1 MMRNSTCEEENKKM
15 KKGLWSPEEDEKLKE
30 YMFGNGENGGC
41 WSDVAKNAGLQRCG
55 KSCRLRWINYLRPDL
70 KRGPFCPVEQ
80 SLIVYLHSVLGNKWS
95 KIAAHLPGRTDNEI
109 KNFWNS
115 KIKKRLKKSS
125 APSITS
131 PNASDSIS
139 SEPYKD
145 SGIFSMQ
152 DLTNTMSMYIE
163 PFSSMQPTA
172 SYHSVLPL
180 DDNRVNMIN
189 CEDQRSCFQGVRIN
203 CWTENEMHGN
213 NEVIGENLGVEEQ
226 FAPPL
231 ETMNMK
237 SNINKIQNMENYSL
251 FNNFNNRNNNA
262 ENMQTCGKCEEGDEL
277 RLEEWVEE
285 LMRDVSFLPSTYK

>member
-1 MMRNSTCEEENKKM
+1 MMRNSTSEEENKKM

-41 WSDVAKNAGLQRCG
+41 WSDVSKNAGLKRCG

-70 KRGPFCPVEQ
+70 KRGPFCPVEEN
-80 SLIVYLHSVLGNKWS
+80 LIFHLHSVLGNKWS

-115 KIKKRLKKSS
+115 KIKKRLKNSS

-131 PNASDSIS
+131 PNASDSS

-152 DLTNTMSMYIE
+152 DYTNTMSMYIE
-163 PFSSMQPTA
+163 PSSSMQPIA
-172 SYHSVLPL
+172 SYHSVLPF
-180 DDNRVNMIN
+180 DDNRVNIN
-189 CEDQRSCFQGVRIN
+189 SEDQRSCFQGVPN
-203 CWTENEMHGN
+203 CWTENEMLGN

-226 FAPPL
+226 FVPPL
-231 ETMNMK
+231 ENMNMK
-237 SNINKIQNMENYSL
+237 SNIKIQNMENYSL